1 MVRRSVELSLLGVL
15 GVGGALLGACGG
27 TVSEPAAPP
36 PVAEAPPPAAEPEQA
51 EAPEAEESVDLS
63 IPTACA
69 GSGELCVPPKAF
81 VERLCRESS
90 LGVALVLF
98 RKGTPFTRGYL
109 TRKTKAWNAS
119 GGASSSEEYL
129 AFDEEVLVLADRAPP
144 KGGVQISGMGGYDAL
159 RWDGTCVTLARE
171 ELTTRLPPQAK
182 YPPIPWK
189 HLDDTQ
195 REALRA
201 DDKVD
206 AAYQTRRK
214 ECQGASM
221 GTVSKKCEQADK
233 LLSTRLIE
241 FVRGGGDVGQPERLP
256 E

>member
-1 MVRRSVELSLLGVL
+1 M
-15 GVGGALLGACGG
+15 
-27 TVSEPAAPP
+27 
-36 PVAEAPPPAAEPEQA
+36 AEAPPPAPKSAPTE

-63 IPTACA
+63 IPTECA

-189 HLDDTQ
+189 HLDNTQ

-201 DDKVD
+201 DDKID
-206 AAYQTRRK
+206 AAYQARRK

-233 LLSTRLIE
+233 LLSTRVIE